1 MKEKKKKSIV
11 TTSPSETGK
20 IGKMFGRKALSV
32 EGPVFFSLYGNLGS
46 GKTTFLKGFAKG
58 VGVKEEVTSPTF
70 LIYKKYE
77 AEGGKNFY
85 HFDAYRIEG
94 KDLSSLGFE
103 KIIKRKENIVAIEW
117 SENIEEKI
125 PREAVKISFSFLS
138 EKKRRLIVE
147 GNGGIIR
154 GIILGL

>member
-1 MKEKKKKSIV
+1 MKEKTKKSII

-20 IGKMFGRKALSV
+20 IGKMFGKKALSTV
-32 EGPVFFSLYGNLGS
+32 GPVFFSLYGNLGS

-77 AEGGKNFY
+77 AEEGKNFY

-94 KDLSSLGFE
+94 KDLSPLGFE
-103 KIIKRKENIVAIEW
+103 GIIKEKKNIIATEW

-125 PREAVKISFSFLS
+125 PKEAVKISFSFLDP
-138 EKKRRLIVE
+138 KKRRLIVE
-147 GNGGIIR
+147 GNGGIMNT
-154 GIILGL
+154 GE